1 MKELQFSVKI
11 VFEERTDCLKNLFK
25 KLLPLV
31 LIGCVPFSNLF
42 YWTLN
47 STHRGVYD
55 LTTDLDRSLP
65 LIKIFIIPY
74 MTLWFFL
81 AFCFVY
87 LCFKNRK
94 VYYKIMITL
103 FLCYVVAFITYYF
116 FQTTVIRPIVTGND
130 ILSKMILFTYNSD
143 EPYNCFPSIHVITA
157 YLAVKG
163 INATNARKSIK
174 IPVNIIGFLIIISTE
189 FVKQHVI
196 MDIFFAMFLCSGIYN
211 LLIYLE
217 QKYNM
222 SKIYNLDKQEIEQ

>member
-1 MKELQFSVKI
+1 MKNI
-11 VFEERTDCLKNLFK
+11 FK
-25 KLLPLV
+25 KLLPLL
-31 LIGCVPFSNLF
+31 LIGSIPFSNLF

-47 STHRGVYD
+47 NAQRGVYNV
-55 LTTDLDRSLP
+55 TTDLDRSLP

-94 VYYKIMITL
+94 VYYKIMLTL
-103 FLCYVVAFITYYF
+103 CLCYVASFITYYF
-116 FQTTVIRPIVTGND
+116 FQTTVPRPIVTGND
-130 ILSKMILFTYNSD
+130 IFSKLILFTYNSD

-157 YLAVKG
+157 YLAIKG

-174 IPVNIIGFLIIISTE
+174 IPVNILGFLIIISTE

-196 MDIFFAMFLCSGIYN
+196 MDILFAMFLCDVILNSVIHVELQYK
-211 LLIYLE
+211 LYS
-217 QKYNM
+217 
-222 SKIYNLDKQEIEQ
+222 SKKSYSVSKQNIEQ

>member
-1 MKELQFSVKI
+1 MKNI
-11 VFEERTDCLKNLFK
+11 FK
-25 KLLPLV
+25 KLLPLI
-31 LIGCVPFSNLF
+31 LIGSIPFSNLF

-47 STHRGVYD
+47 NTQRGVYNV
-55 LTTDLDRSLP
+55 TTDLDKSLP

-94 VYYKIMITL
+94 IYYKIMLTL
-103 FLCYVVAFITYYF
+103 CLCYVAAFITYYF
-116 FQTTVIRPIVTGND
+116 FQTTVPRPIVTGND
-130 ILSKMILFTYNSD
+130 IFSKLILFTYNSD

-157 YLAVKG
+157 YLAIKG

-174 IPVNIIGFLIIISTE
+174 IPVNILGFLIIISTE

-196 MDIFFAMFLCSGIYN
+196 MDILFAMFLCDVILNSVIHVELQYK
-211 LLIYLE
+211 LYS
-217 QKYNM
+217 
-222 SKIYNLDKQEIEQ
+222 SKKSYSVSKQNIEQ

>member
-1 MKELQFSVKI
+1 MKDI
-11 VFEERTDCLKNLFK
+11 FK
-25 KLLPLV
+25 KLLPLL
-31 LIGCVPFSNLF
+31 LIGSIPFSNLF

-47 STHRGVYD
+47 NAQRGVYNV
-55 LTTDLDRSLP
+55 TTDLDRSLP

-94 VYYKIMITL
+94 VYYKIMLTL
-103 FLCYVVAFITYYF
+103 CLCYVASFITYYF
-116 FQTTVIRPIVTGND
+116 FQTTVPRPIVTGND
-130 ILSKMILFTYNSD
+130 IFSKLILFTYNSD

-157 YLAVKG
+157 YLAIKG

-174 IPVNIIGFLIIISTE
+174 IPVNILGFLIIISTE

-196 MDIFFAMFLCSGIYN
+196 MDILFAMFLCDVILNSVIHVELQYK
-211 LLIYLE
+211 LYS
-217 QKYNM
+217 
-222 SKIYNLDKQEIEQ
+222 SKKSYSVSKQNIEQ